1 LDGVKFQAGWG
12 QGFDAINSE
21 TGASLANESE
31 LDLRLVYQPHRG
43 PLQGLRLELEYIEW
57 VDPQPDNPSDDLTQL
72 RAIAS
77 YVVPLY

>member
-1 LDGVKFQAGWG
+1 
-12 QGFDAINSE
+12 
-21 TGASLANESE
+21 
-31 LDLRLVYQPHRG
+31 LVYQPHRG